1 LHTIRVNDQIYH
13 AIIDQ
18 MRGNDTFNDV
28 VTRWYL
34 GSLLLHKAN
43 SKELRSVKAL
53 QELALAPGGAPCS
66 R

>member
-1 LHTIRVNDQIYH
+1 LHTIRVSDQIYH
-13 AIIDQ
+13 AITDQ

-34 GSLLLHKAN
+34 GSMLLHRAGTKDL
-43 SKELRSVKAL
+43 KSVKAL
-53 QELALAPGGAPCS
+53 QELALAPGGAPCN

>member
-13 AIIDQ
+13 AITDQ
-18 MRGNDTFNDV
+18 MRGNDSFNDV

-34 GSLLLHKAN
+34 GFQLLQRTNAN
-43 SKELRSVKAL
+43 NLKSVKSL
-53 QELALAPGGAPCS
+53 QELALSPGGAPCS